1 MFDTTP
7 SPRLGPPPP
16 RNGGCGG
23 STAGVQPVAEPVDAS
38 GFAVLAP
45 SPAAA
50 TSAGES
56 LVESLSWKLW
66 QEEIGHRQQRAAG
79 QATFVQM
86 RSQLPRRRLHDEEED
101 DEDEGAQGQAAQK
114 VPEPELGH
122 QRAEA
127 RSARAAPS
135 VFAQLAAGAG
145 AAPACQITPSHRS
158 TGDRLYAEFEAQLQ
172 THPAEPRPLALTVQ
186 DDRTEGTSVTGP
198 LEPEGGSEA
207 WFAAGRAAIARSPGG
222 PSGATTKQLLPAAR
236 RGRRPARRRRRHPP
250 AGDSQ
255 ISPSTPSGRARWVHR
270 LHREEGCHAITPT
283 PYYRLTSP

>member
-86 RSQLPRRRLHDEEED
+86 RSQLPRRRLHDEEERL
-101 DEDEGAQGQAAQK
+101 EALEQLRRCLHSWPQVLAQHRRAKSPRLTAAQ
-114 VPEPELGH
+114 
-122 QRAEA
+122 ATA
-127 RSARAAPS
+127 STRSS
-135 VFAQLAAGAG
+135 KHSYKH
-145 AAPACQITPSHRS
+145 TPLSH
-158 TGDRLYAEFEAQLQ
+158 DRW
-172 THPAEPRPLALTVQ
+172 H
-186 DDRTEGTSVTGP
+186 
-198 LEPEGGSEA
+198 
-207 WFAAGRAAIARSPGG
+207 
-222 PSGATTKQLLPAAR
+222 
-236 RGRRPARRRRRHPP
+236 
-250 AGDSQ
+250 
-255 ISPSTPSGRARWVHR
+255 
-270 LHREEGCHAITPT
+270 
-283 PYYRLTSP
+283 